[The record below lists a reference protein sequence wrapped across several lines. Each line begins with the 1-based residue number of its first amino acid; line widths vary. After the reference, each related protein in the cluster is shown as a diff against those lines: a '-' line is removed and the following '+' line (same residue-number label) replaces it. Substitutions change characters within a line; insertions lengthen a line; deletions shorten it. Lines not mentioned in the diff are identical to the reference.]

1 MYRVFAVNMA
11 TEMFPEPKVQKSFF
25 FFFFNNL
32 HMQFVDTFYMDKIGH
47 SLDYDGGETML

>member
-25 FFFFNNL
+25 FFFYNL